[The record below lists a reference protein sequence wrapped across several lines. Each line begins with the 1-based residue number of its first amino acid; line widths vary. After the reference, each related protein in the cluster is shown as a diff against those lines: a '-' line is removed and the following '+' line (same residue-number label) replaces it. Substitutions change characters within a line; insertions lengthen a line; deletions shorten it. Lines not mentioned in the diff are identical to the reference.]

1 MEKNAPPADVTEG
14 EVISPLGQVRNLIE
28 EVRAL
33 AEVEVD
39 YVKARISYSGGILRK
54 AGLFA
59 LLALLFL
66 SSAVIA
72 LIIGLLL
79 IVANYWGPIVATLVV
94 VALFATAALG
104 AALYARN
111 TARKLKFE
119 EDTGHG

>member
-14 EVISPLGQVRNLIE
+14 EVISPLGQVCNLIE

-79 IVANYWGPIVATLVV
+79 IVASYWGPIVATLVV
-94 VALFATAALG
+94 VALFAAAALG

-111 TARKLKFE
+111 TVRKLKF
-119 EDTGHG
+119 